1 MSILLTG
8 GAGFIGSAC
17 LVKLLSKEQK
27 VVVLDS
33 FEPTLYKRSLKEKHL
48 KWAKAYGDFDF
59 VEGDI
64 RDEDRL
70 QAVFSEHAI
79 SVVLHIAAVAG
90 VRPSISQPDLYV
102 DINLTGTAR
111 LLKVARQHGVDKFV
125 LASSSSVYGGNTK
138 TPFSETDLVDAPI
151 SPYAAT
157 KRSMELLAKTDH
169 HLHGGDITCLRFF
182 TVYGPRQRPQMAI
195 HKFMRL
201 ISQDKPIPMFGD
213 GTSARDYTYIDDIV
227 SGVMGAIENLDGYR
241 IYNLGGDQVVSLSE
255 LIDEISEVVGRKA
268 KIEQLPMPPGDV
280 MITYADIQQA
290 SKDLGYKPETSLK
303 AGLRKMWAWYQTVGS
318 N

>member
-17 LVKLLSKEQK
+17 LVRLLSKGK
-27 VVVLDS
+27 RVVVLDS
-33 FEPTLYKRSLKEKHL
+33 FEPTLYKRALKEKHL
-48 KWAKAYGDFDF
+48 KWARAYGDFDF
-59 VEGDI
+59 IEGDI

-70 QAVFSEHAI
+70 QAVFAKHSI
-79 SVVLHIAAVAG
+79 SVVLHIAAIAG

-102 DINLTGTAR
+102 DVNLTGTAL
-111 LLKVARQHGVDKFV
+111 LLKVARAHGVEKFV

-138 TPFSETDLVDAPI
+138 TPFSEADPVDAPI

-201 ISQDKPIPMFGD
+201 IAQDKPIPMFGD

-241 IYNLGGDQVVSLSE
+241 IYNLGGDQVVSLRE

-303 AGLRKMWAWYQTVGS
+303 SGLRKMWAWYQTVSS